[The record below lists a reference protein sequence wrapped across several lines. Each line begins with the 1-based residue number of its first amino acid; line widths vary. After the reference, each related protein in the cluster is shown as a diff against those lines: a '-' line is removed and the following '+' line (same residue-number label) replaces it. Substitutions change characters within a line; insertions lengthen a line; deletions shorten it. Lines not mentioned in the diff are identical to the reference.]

1 LNWFKNNIE
10 KSIILCS
17 FLIFLPFLG
26 SVHLFDWDEVNF
38 AECAREM
45 LESKNY
51 LNLQMNY
58 LPFWE
63 KPPLF
68 IWLSAL
74 CMKIFG
80 VNEFAARLPNAICG
94 MVTLLLLFK
103 IGKKLFDEKLG
114 LIWIMCYAGSTLPQ
128 FYFKSGIID
137 PWFNLFIFSSI
148 YYFILFTFNS
158 IEFENKKWN
167 FLFYSSLLLG
177 LAILTKGPAA
187 AVIAGLCL
195 GLYILLKKFKSNIKL
210 NHLLVFFIVT
220 LITGGFWFLLL
231 VLNGKYYL
239 IEHFVN
245 YQMHLIHSEDAG
257 HGGPFYYHFLVLLI
271 GCFPASI
278 FAMTSININF
288 QNPIQKQFNQW
299 MLILFCVVLIL
310 FSSIET
316 KILHYSSLCYF
327 PLTFFAA
334 LNIYKLLE
342 GQLSWKKWMSVLLLL
357 IGGIFSLAILVIS
370 IIPYFINQIVSS
382 KIIQDEFVIENLKA
396 QVNWSGWEILI
407 SLLSLFFI
415 VYSVILLQS
424 KKMQSAIIL
433 LFIGNLFTVQ
443 LTTIIIIP
451 KIEQYT
457 QGAAIEFFESSKKED
472 VYFLALNYRSYAQ
485 YFYTKKLPPQN
496 SKSLNMDWLLRGP
509 IDKDLKVITKFNSND
524 DILERYPDFKL
535 VGHKNGYS
543 FYLRKA
549 SKITE

>member
-1 LNWFKNNIE
+1 MNWFKKNIE
-10 KSIILCS
+10 RSIILFS
-17 FLIFLPFLG
+17 FLLFLPFLG

-80 VNEFAARLPNAICG
+80 VNEFAARLPNALCG
-94 MVTLLLLFK
+94 MVTLLLLFN
-103 IGKKLFDEKLG
+103 IAKKLFNEKLG
-114 LIWIMCYAGSTLPQ
+114 LIWIMCYVGSTLPQ

-148 YYFILFTFNS
+148 YYFILFTSNGVELENS
-158 IEFENKKWN
+158 KWK
-167 FLFYSSLLLG
+167 FLLFSSLLLG

-187 AVIAGLCL
+187 AVITGLCL
-195 GLYILLKKFKSNIKL
+195 GVYVILKKFKTIIKL
-210 NHLLVFFIVT
+210 NHILVFSLVT

-231 VLNGKYYL
+231 ILNGKFYL
-239 IEHFVN
+239 IEQFVS

-278 FAMTSININF
+278 FALVSINNSF
-288 QNPIQKQFNQW
+288 QKSIQKHFNHW
-299 MLILFCVVLIL
+299 MLILFWVVLLL

-334 LNIYKLLE
+334 QNIYKIFE
-342 GQLSWKKWMSVLLLL
+342 GELPWKKWMSVLLLF
-357 IGGIFSLAILVIS
+357 IGGIFSLAILIVS
-370 IIPYFINQIVSS
+370 ILPYFLDQIVTS
-382 KIIQDEFVIENLKA
+382 KLIQDEFVIENLKA
-396 QVNWSGWEILI
+396 QVHWSGWEVLI
-407 SLLSLFFI
+407 GLLSLVFI
-415 VYSVILLQS
+415 VSSVILLHS
-424 KKMQSAIIL
+424 KKTESAIIS

-457 QGAAIEFFESSKKED
+457 QGAAIEFFESAKKED

-496 SKSLNMDWLLRGP
+496 LNSLNMDWLLRGP

-535 VGHKNGYS
+535 VGHKNGYT

-549 SKITE
+549 SKLKE